1 VGIKMPRKNSKKKNK
16 PKEQKKRDPF
26 IWIGGMSL
34 ILLVAIFTGVYH
46 LSKDEKG
53 KDFFGS
59 PIASARSYR
68 GEVISAAD
76 VEPVIENGQIKIP
89 FEEIDKNNMVHYE
102 IENNAGQLVPMMAY
116 ITPSGRLFAGSSFC
130 EPCHSRKYDL
140 AGDTL
145 VCDVCGTTYNIE
157 NHKFI
162 KGSQSCG
169 ALPPIYMNPR
179 VEEGMMI
186 LEHETVLNWRRR
198 I

>member
-1 VGIKMPRKNSKKKNK
+1 MPKKISKKVSKK
-16 PKEQKKRDPF
+16 IKKLKEQKKRDPL

-34 ILLVAIFTGVYH
+34 ILLLAIFIGV
-46 LSKDEKG
+46 STISQDKKG

-59 PIASARSYR
+59 PIASARTYI

-102 IENNAGQLVPMMAY
+102 IENNEGELVPMMAY
-116 ITPSGRLFAGSSFC
+116 ITPSGRLFAGSTFC
-130 EPCHSRKYDL
+130 EPCLSRKYDI
-140 AGDTL
+140 AGETL
-145 VCDVCGTTYNIE
+145 VCDVCGTTYDIE

-162 KGSQSCG
+162 EGSPSCG

-179 VEEGMMI
+179 VEDGMMI
-186 LEHETVLNWRRR
+186 LEHEKVLNWRRR